1 MTAENNFNVKPL
13 TNIAYVA
20 PANPSGEQ
28 PGPIIAG
35 INANPAQKEDEPKQ
49 TIDDNGEDMQH
60 VIDYRA

>member
-28 PGPIIAG
+28 AG
-35 INANPAQKEDEPKQ
+35 NKRRYKRKPAQKEDDKFR
-49 TIDDNGEDMQH
+49 
-60 VIDYRA
+60 Y